1 MVEQSPRSIPDQEPQ
16 HLRSLGRLRYEID
29 RAFESSLF
37 LQAPGETTVTP
48 NGGAITSVDP
58 GSGTTASSITGK
70 TEVRNRSCFRI
81 KSFSAGARRDNGNSE
96 WWSNH
101 LGRSRIRNHSIF
113 DHWED

>member
-81 KSFSAGARRDNGNSE
+81 NSFFLQAPGETTITPNGGAITPVD
-96 WWSNH
+96 
-101 LGRSRIRNHSIF
+101 LGSGTTASSITG
-113 DHWED
+113 